1 MKWSDYYKGAYDQT
15 MKSNVPNKGRVM
27 GRFNVLIQAAQSYE
41 ANAITKDQFDYL
53 RREAQ
58 AANAVDNEDEDR
70 RRRLAML
77 DALKAMNDANA
88 RSNANGGYQIVPP
101 AKTTTTT
108 TNCRSNLGQV
118 NCKSTTN

>member
-1 MKWSDYYKGAYDQT
+1 MVRLLQAGIRSDDEFEY
-15 MKSNVPNKGRVM
+15 PPIRGRVM

-41 ANAITKDQFDYL
+41 ANSITKDQFDYL

-77 DALKAMNDANA
+77 DVLKAMNDANA
-88 RSNANGGYQIVPP
+88 RSNATSDYQITPP
-101 AKTTTTT
+101 AQTTR
-108 TNCRSNLGQV
+108 TNCQTSGSQL
-118 NCKSTTN
+118 NCTSTTN

>member
-1 MKWSDYYKGAYDQT
+1 MKWSDYYKGAYDKT
-15 MKSNVPNKGRVM
+15 MNSNVPNKGRVM

-70 RRRLAML
+70 RRRVAML

-88 RSNANGGYQIVPP
+88 RNNANSGYQLVPP
-101 AKTTTTT
+101 AKTTTT
-108 TNCRSNLGQV
+108 NCHTSGSQL
-118 NCKSTTN
+118 NCTSTTN